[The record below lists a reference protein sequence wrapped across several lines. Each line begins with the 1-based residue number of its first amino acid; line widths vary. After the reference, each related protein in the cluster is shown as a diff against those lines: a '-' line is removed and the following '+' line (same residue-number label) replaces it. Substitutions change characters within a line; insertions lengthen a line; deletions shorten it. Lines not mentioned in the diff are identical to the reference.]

1 MRTNTETTTH
11 NPCNCHEEVA
21 LKLKEEG
28 LKFSDKVVAFRIIG
42 NRMSGHLG
50 FPLAD
55 MENRKP
61 KSGKPRFMFL
71 SFCPFCG
78 KSFNPETAK

>member
-1 MRTNTETTTH
+1 MN
-11 NPCNCHEEVA
+11 CNCHQEVA

-28 LKFSDKVVAFRIIG
+28 LKFSDKVVAMRIVK

-50 FPLAD
+50 FPLTN
-55 MENRKP
+55 MENRRP
-61 KSGKPRFMFL
+61 KSGKPTFMFL

-78 KSFNPETAK
+78 KSTAPAEAAEA